1 MRAVI
6 LLNPHINMESIRKGK
21 DYAEASIGFEYRG
34 AIDDQVA
41 LARHLRELADMLE
54 APVREVRTSL

>member
-6 LLNPHINMESIRKGK
+6 LLNPHVNVEHLTKGR
-21 DYAEASIGFEYRG
+21 DYAEASIGFHYDG
-34 AIDDQVA
+34 AIDDNAA

-54 APVREVRTSL
+54 APAVPASDL